1 MSNSDLCWLYPLF
14 NVVSPKGAVFFFF
27 CGYKVTFFLIFLVLS
42 GRLLVLLGRLWSS
55 RAGFDPLG
63 QALLLVRKTVE
74 KQQLVVVHIEV
85 EPGVSFR
92 VFIVKNEV
100 KLSRSSL
107 VPMFGLIESISLRN
121 PEDICSPNKTALV

>member
-1 MSNSDLCWLYPLF
+1 MTYVGYILYSMWCLLKKP
-14 NVVSPKGAVFFFF
+14 VFFLWLQGSLF
-27 CGYKVTFFLIFLVLS
+27 S
-42 GRLLVLLGRLWSS
+42 GFWSS
-55 RAGFDPLG
+55 RAGFGPFG

-100 KLSRSSL
+100 KLSQSSL